1 VDVRDK
7 VVVVTGGGGGIGQQ
21 LVLELLRRGA
31 RVAAADLRRD
41 GLERTAELAGVRA
54 RLSTVP
60 VDVTDRAA
68 TAALPEQDIAAHGA
82 VDGVINNAGIIQPFE
97 RVQDLGFDAIDRVI
111 DVNLNGTINVVKA
124 FLPHLLGRP
133 VAHLANVA
141 SMGAFLPVPGQ
152 SVYGASKAAVKLLT
166 EGLYAELLPTRVG
179 VTVVMPGAVET
190 GITENSGVAAPG
202 GGADAADAPRMPIT
216 APEDAARAIVDGIE
230 ADRLHVYVGVDSRL
244 LNLACRVA
252 PRLAT
257 HLVQRQ
263 MAGLLAS

>member
-1 VDVRDK
+1 MDVKDK
-7 VVVVTGGGGGIGQQ
+7 VVVVTGGGSGIGQQ
-21 LVLELLRRGA
+21 LVLQLLRRGA
-31 RVAAADLRRD
+31 RVAAVDLRRD
-41 GLERTAELAGVRA
+41 GLERTARLAGVRA
-54 RLSTVP
+54 RLATVP

-68 TAALPEQDIAAHGA
+68 TAALPEQVVAAHGA
-82 VDGVINNAGIIQPFE
+82 VDAVINNAGIIQPFQ

-124 FLPHLLGRP
+124 FLPHLLARP

-202 GGADAADAPRMPIT
+202 GADAADAPRMPIT
-216 APEDAARAIVDGIE
+216 APEDAARTIVDGIE
-230 ADRLHVYVGVDSRL
+230 ADRLHVYVGVDARL

-252 PRLAT
+252 PRLST
-257 HLVQRQ
+257 HLIQRQ
-263 MAGLLAS
+263 MAGLLTS